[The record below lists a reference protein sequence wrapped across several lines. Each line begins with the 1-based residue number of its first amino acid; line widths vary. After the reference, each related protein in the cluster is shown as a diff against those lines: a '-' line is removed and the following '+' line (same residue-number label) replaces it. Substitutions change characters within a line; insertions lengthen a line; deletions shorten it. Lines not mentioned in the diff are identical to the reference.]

1 MLLAIRVT
9 ESKIALKSGFE
20 KYLRVDKDAVVRGI
34 SDAVGAM
41 EQWEPVFQVR
51 THSQISFPQFASS
64 VRPHLCELKHM
75 RHKKQ
80 LTLNFSASSL
90 PVTQSIM
97 YTVVL
102 VAQGCK

>member
-64 VRPHLCELKHM
+64 VRPHLCELKHI
-75 RHKKQ
+75 KQ